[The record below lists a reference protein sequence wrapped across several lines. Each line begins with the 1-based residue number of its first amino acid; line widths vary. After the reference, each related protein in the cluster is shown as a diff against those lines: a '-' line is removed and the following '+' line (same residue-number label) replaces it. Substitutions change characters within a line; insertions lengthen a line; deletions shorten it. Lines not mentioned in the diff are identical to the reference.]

1 MDSTVIF
8 LIVLA
13 VAALIFYGLYV
24 KVISTR
30 NRALEALASI
40 DVQLRKRYDLL
51 PNVLKLAAR
60 YMEHERDLLNE
71 VTRLRSRFQETER
84 PKSGEAAAEHL
95 GVVQALE
102 KQVGRLMIQVEAY
115 PDLKAEKPIQEA
127 MVQFSEVEGHISAA
141 RRFYNSAVTDLNNL
155 VQIFPTSMIAGWVK
169 VSEMPYYEVEE
180 EAVRQPID
188 ADDYLKR

>member
-1 MDSTVIF
+1 MDSTIIF

-13 VAALIFYGLYV
+13 VLGLIFYGLYV

-30 NRALEALASI
+30 NGALEALASI

-60 YMEHERDLLNE
+60 YMEHERELLSE

-84 PKSGEAAAEHL
+84 PKSGDAAAEHF
-95 GVVQALE
+95 GIVQALE

-127 MVQFSEVEGHISAA
+127 MTQFSEVEGHISAA

-180 EAVRQPID
+180 ESVRQPID